1 MPATIPSVDELT
13 AEAQKII
20 KKLGQKFVDKGSK
33 KGLAELS
40 NAVLIGKDALLKA
53 QHENAQLGAAITKK
67 DADVDKL
74 TTSAA
79 DQLAKLNDGERKVAK
94 LNRLVKAQTVSNAAL
109 RKQGTAVAMELAES
123 KRYQKEILENNE
135 KLKDKLLARIRALN
149 SKVARDHGG
158 HLEAWKEKILT
169 TSKKAEANITNNGF
183 TNKGFAKGE
192 RGYNAIVKSLATA
205 ETEVRQTR
213 DDIKKTANEAI
224 AKKRGEITTL
234 NKKAR
239 NAVAALNQ
247 KGEENKTKIKAV
259 EKVIKS
265 KEDEIQSL
273 QDTNLGRRDIAPV
286 IKELERE
293 IEAQKEIIKKYESA
307 ARTNVTKKAQT
318 KIAEGDKTVNR
329 LTALQTQFNELG
341 LSAPA
346 PVLGP
351 PAPAPD
357 SDSSWTRSML
367 YSAGLVGA
375 LGTVGTLAVKHRPS
389 MPALPSLWGGNSGT
403 AGGGGAKLTP
413 RGGKAG
419 GTNGDNGKWPADEL

>member
-1 MPATIPSVDELT
+1 MPKVQFEQLRAAIAKDGRKALAAEL
-13 AEAQKII
+13 ELQK
-20 KKLGQKFVDKGSK
+20 KKLKEAETKARNLEHDFTVEKQLRDTEVEQEK
-33 KGLAELS
+33 KTAT
-40 NAVLIGKDALLKA
+40 AWKA
-53 QHENAQLGAAITKK
+53 RA
-67 DADVDKL
+67 
-74 TTSAA
+74 
-79 DQLAKLNDGERKVAK
+79 AKLD
-94 LNRLVKAQTVSNAAL
+94 RLVKARTVSNAAL
-109 RKQGTAVAMELAES
+109 RKQGTAVVRELAKS
-123 KRYQKEILENNE
+123 NRNQKKILENNE

-158 HLEAWKEKILT
+158 QLEAWKEKILT
-169 TSKKAEANITNNGF
+169 TSKKAEASITNNGF
-183 TNKGFAKGE
+183 THNGFAKGV
-192 RGYNAIVKSLATA
+192 RRYNAIVKSLATA

-213 DDIKKTANEAI
+213 DDIKRTANEAI
-224 AKKRGEITTL
+224 AKKRGEITSL

-247 KGEENKTKIKAV
+247 KGEENETKIKAV

-273 QDTNLGRRDIAPV
+273 QDINLGRRDIAPD
-286 IKELERE
+286 IEELERE
-293 IEAQKEIIKKYESA
+293 IEAQKEIIKKYRSA
-307 ARTNVTKKAQT
+307 ARTNVTKKAKT

-329 LTALQTQFNELG
+329 LTALETQFNELG

-357 SDSSWTRSML
+357 SDSSWTRSMI

-413 RGGKAG
+413 RGG
-419 GTNGDNGKWPADEL
+419 NGDNGKWPVDESAS